1 MSISRNLMQNLIN
14 DKELIISPYN
24 PSSFVN
30 NHYELHAK
38 NSMMV
43 YDSMYRE
50 NTVMDGN
57 ALPKYTTVTLN
68 KHGYALEPGKLY
80 NIELKETVQC
90 NLYTCQLQPNANLS
104 RYGVT
109 VSLADDATLG
119 GGGKIVA
126 AVSTTYAVLIYP
138 DMTICDLYLNE
149 GDTGLGSIPVGG
161 IIGWGGGPIPYGY
174 CLCDGSNGSPN
185 LVGRFI
191 KGGTTN
197 KIVNASVMTTLGSDI
212 YELVYIMRYK

>member
-1 MSISRNLMQNLIN
+1 
-14 DKELIISPYN
+14 
-24 PSSFVN
+24 
-30 NHYELHAK
+30 
-38 NSMMV
+38 
-43 YDSMYRE
+43 
-50 NTVMDGN
+50 MDGN

-197 KIVNASVMTTLGSDI
+197 KIVNASVMTNLGSDI

>member
-57 ALPKYTTVTLN
+57 ALPKHTTVTLN